1 MYTLISD
8 TQEKSLIESSI
19 SGSRRESSIPGSRVE
34 SSIPGSVYEPAGP
47 TTLEPEPRILPM
59 DAQVKVT
66 VNKMILVPSKLKNFG
81 GLLVIDI
88 RCFLT

>member
-19 SGSRRESSIPGSRVE
+19 SGSRRESSISGSRRESSISGSRVE
-34 SSIPGSVYEPAGP
+34 SSIPGSVYEPTGP

-66 VNKMILVPSKLKNFG
+66 VDKMILVPSKFQNFN
-81 GLLVIDI
+81 
-88 RCFLT
+88 FY